1 MLSPLSRILYRE
13 QTRQFKLIKDSP
25 TNRVNDLSINKAI
38 AVTLY
43 DHLLIFLDTDKK
55 FELQG
60 DFLDI
65 ITTKNY
71 KVDHGNLSDEK
82 IMYEIAKQMYFDEK
96 ALGIEI
102 TRDKPLIIF
111 FQSPAI
117 MTTGISTKLAPK
129 NPKELCVRLK
139 SLLLEKQDRNN
150 SHITN
155 EKLLL

>member
-13 QTRQFKLIKDSP
+13 QTRQLKLIKDSP

-55 FELQG
+55 FKLQG

-82 IMYEIAKQMYFDEK
+82 IMYEIAKQINFDEK

-111 FQSPAI
+111 FQSPAF
-117 MTTGISTKLAPK
+117 MTMGISTKLAQK